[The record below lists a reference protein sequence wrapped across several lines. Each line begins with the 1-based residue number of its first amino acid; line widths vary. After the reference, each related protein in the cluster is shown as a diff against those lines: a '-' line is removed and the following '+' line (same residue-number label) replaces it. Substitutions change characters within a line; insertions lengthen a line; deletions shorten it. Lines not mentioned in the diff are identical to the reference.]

1 MTNNY
6 KHVLSHILSYEA
18 KKYDAPCS
26 ADTHLNQAI
35 YLLLQENNDTSE
47 FTTDNLERIEE
58 ALEEMKLL
66 GKL

>member
-6 KHVLSHILSYEA
+6 KQILSHILSYEA

-26 ADTHLNQAI
+26 ADTHLNHAI
-35 YLLLQENNDTSE
+35 YLLFKENNDTKG
-47 FTTDNLERIEE
+47 FTTENLERIEE

-66 GKL
+66 GKV